1 NKFIVFLR
9 WTKSLFAVQF
19 FSTYGKFIGRAPIYI
34 SLPIIINE
42 QGRILKIVQYS
53 GGSLPIPLFWIIGKK
68 DAHGTRWVSRYIKEG
83 VLIIK
88 GGGCIRALKIPFFG
102 TYKFPIV
109 QIRGMPIPHR
119 SGYEHII
126 FVPKTNH
133 CGIGPGAIGDIF
145 MGIIDHI
152 GIIYIDGI
160 AIGTLLCGSLV
171 SDS

>member
-42 QGRILKIVQYS
+42 QGRILKVVQYS

-83 VLIIK
+83 VPMINVCSLI
-88 GGGCIRALKIPFFG
+88 GAHKITF
-102 TYKFPIV
+102 
-109 QIRGMPIPHR
+109 
-119 SGYEHII
+119 
-126 FVPKTNH
+126 
-133 CGIGPGAIGDIF
+133 
-145 MGIIDHI
+145 
-152 GIIYIDGI
+152 
-160 AIGTLLCGSLV
+160 
-171 SDS
+171 